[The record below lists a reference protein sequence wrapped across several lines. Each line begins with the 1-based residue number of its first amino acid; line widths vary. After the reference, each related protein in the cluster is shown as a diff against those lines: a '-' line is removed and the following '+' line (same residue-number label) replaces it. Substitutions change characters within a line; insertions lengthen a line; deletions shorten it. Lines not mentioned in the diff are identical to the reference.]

1 MASSSP
7 PSLLERD
14 PLEPL
19 PPGAEQE
26 ERSVAAISGA
36 LSARAL
42 HSAVWTLAWPSVT
55 TMLLQ
60 TVNSLMD
67 VFFVGHL
74 PNSAQALAAT
84 GVGGGVLFLLISLS
98 MGVSVGTTALVA
110 RFTGA
115 GDAESAI
122 EAAGQSISLSAILGV
137 GFGAITYLFRVPLV
151 GLMLDAHRSPEAVH
165 LCVRFLE
172 MALLASIPLFV
183 MNALV
188 GSLRGLGDTRT
199 PMAITVVTVVTHI
212 TGNLLFIYGNLGMP
226 RMGVAGAGL
235 ALALSLFV
243 GLILYLI
250 ALKRHEALA
259 GALDAKHLRF
269 RPDWAWRIL
278 RIGLPAAL
286 QAVIRTL
293 GMMSFT
299 GMLAHTLE
307 GAAGVAAL
315 QIGVRAESIA
325 FMPGFGYSVAA
336 SALVGQSLGARDPR
350 RAERFGWA
358 ATWQA
363 MVVMSVM
370 AVLFFVLADWFPHL
384 FTQDMEVRRLAA
396 DYLRINAFCEPF
408 LALGMVLTGALQ
420 GAGDTMRPTLI
431 TFLTMWVARIPLGVF
446 LMFTLHENSH
456 GAWVAMCIT
465 TIVGGLMTASL
476 FRSGAWKRIK
486 V

>member
-1 MASSSP
+1 MPLPSP
-7 PSLLERD
+7 PVLDREDTEPIAKDGDAPAALDAIVR
-14 PLEPL
+14 PLTPR
-19 PPGAEQE
+19 GVHA
-26 ERSVAAISGA
+26 
-36 LSARAL
+36 
-42 HSAVWTLAWPSVT
+42 AVWALAWPSVT

-60 TVNSLMD
+60 TVNSMLD

-74 PNSAQALAAT
+74 PDSAQALAAT
-84 GVGGGVLFLLISLS
+84 GVGGGVMFLLISLS

-115 GDAESAI
+115 GDPESAV
-122 EAAGQSISLSAILGV
+122 EAAGQSITLSAILGLA
-137 GFGAITYLFRVPLV
+137 FGALTYLVRVPLV
-151 GLMLDAHRSPEAVH
+151 GLMLDAHRSPEAAH

-172 MALLASIPLFV
+172 MALLGSVPLFV

-188 GSLRGLGDTRT
+188 GALRGLGDTRT
-199 PMAITVVTVVTHI
+199 PMLITVATVVTHI
-212 TGNLLFIYGNLGMP
+212 SGNIVFIYGNLRMP
-226 RMGVAGAGL
+226 RLGVAGAGL
-235 ALALSLFV
+235 ALALSLVV
-243 GLILYLI
+243 GLVLYLL
-250 ALKRHEALA
+250 AMRRHGELA
-259 GALDAKHLRF
+259 GAMEPRHLRF
-269 RPDWAWRIL
+269 RPEWAMRIL
-278 RIGLPAAL
+278 RVGTPAAL

-336 SALVGQSLGARDPR
+336 SALVGQSLGAREPY

-358 ATWQA
+358 ATAQA
-363 MVVMSVM
+363 VAVMTAM
-370 AVLFFVLADWFPHL
+370 AVLFFVLADWLPHL
-384 FTQDMEVRRLAA
+384 FTQDASVRALGA
-396 DYLRINAFCEPF
+396 DYLRVNAFCEPF

-420 GAGDTMRPTLI
+420 GAGDTVRPTFI
-431 TFLTMWVARIPLGVF
+431 TFFTMWVARIPLGLV
-446 LMFTLHENSH
+446 LMFTLHQNTH
-456 GAWVAMCIT
+456 GAWVAMSLT
-465 TIVGGLMTASL
+465 TILGGLMTVAL